1 MGWVLSS
8 EEEMRLLNPSSGQ
21 SSSNQSQTVG
31 TFVRVAL
38 HTGMRSG
45 EFRALT
51 WEVDFDRPAVTVGK
65 AETASN
71 TGRQILLNAELFD
84 LLSAHADWFTL
95 RRDEART
102 LSVPLGASQRPAIPL
117 SPSPTLPVHGMR
129 FGVEQGFAVACA
141 I

>member
-1 MGWVLSS
+1 
-8 EEEMRLLNPSSGQ
+8 MRLLNASSGQ
-21 SSSNQSQTVG
+21 SSSNQSQTIE

-38 HTGMRSG
+38 LTGMRSG
-45 EFRALT
+45 EILALR
-51 WEVDFDRPAVTVGK
+51 WEQVDFVRRVVTVGK
-65 AETASN
+65 PKTASN
-71 TGRQILLNAELFD
+71 TGRQIPMNAELFD

-129 FGVEQGFAVACA
+129 FGVEQAFAVACP

>member
-1 MGWVLSS
+1 
-8 EEEMRLLNPSSGQ
+8 MRLLNASSGE
-21 SSSNQSQTVG
+21 SSSNQSQTIE

-38 HTGMRSG
+38 LTGMRSG
-45 EFRALT
+45 EILALR
-51 WEVDFDRPAVTVGK
+51 WEQVDFVRRVVTVGK
-65 AETASN
+65 PKTASN
-71 TGRQILLNAELFD
+71 TGRQIPMNAELFD

-129 FGVEQGFAVACA
+129 FGVEQAFAVACP